1 VGGSTFSN
9 YLSEAVI
16 HAPLAENLVITD
28 STLREGQ
35 QALRPFTVNEAL
47 AIYEVLNKING
58 SSDVIRSTEL
68 FLYTN
73 RDREI
78 VKAVKDS
85 GFKYPKPVAWIRA
98 AKADVDLVVEAG
110 LEEAVMLCSISDIH
124 IRYKLGLTRK
134 DVEKKY
140 LDALEYALKNG
151 LKVRCSLEDAT
162 RSDVN
167 FALNFALKAVKLGE
181 KYRLK
186 VGFKLADTLGLGL
199 PFSEAELPRGIPRLV
214 RAFINAGL
222 LGDSLEFHGHND
234 FGLAVANHLAAWA
247 FGASMSNCTLLGIGE
262 RAGNCPLEIVAI
274 TYAELVGGDDGM
286 NLKALPEAR
295 RVFELMGHT
304 TPRNQPIVGEGTFA
318 TKAGI
323 HIDGLL
329 KNPAIYLPFDPLK
342 VVGLPIKIEITP
354 HSGRA
359 GVVYW
364 ISTHLQ
370 VDCLDLKR
378 DPRVDDIYKE
388 VLAMF
393 EAGRT
398 KPLSDAEMARLVAKH
413 MPEDAYT

>member
-1 VGGSTFSN
+1 
-9 YLSEAVI
+9 
-16 HAPLAENLVITD
+16 VITD

-134 DVEKKY
+134 DVENKY

-167 FALNFALKAVKLGE
+167 FALDFALKAVKLGE
-181 KYRLK
+181 KYGLK

-199 PFSEAELPRGIPRLV
+199 PFSEAEPPRGIPRLV
-214 RAFINAGL
+214 RAFIEAGL
-222 LGDSLEFHGHND
+222 PGDSLEFHGHND
-234 FGLAVANHLAAWA
+234 FGLAAANHLAAWI

-262 RAGNCPLEIVAI
+262 RAGNCPLEVMAI
-274 TYAELVGGDDGM
+274 TYAELVGGDSGM

-295 RVFELMGHT
+295 RVFESMGHN
-304 TPRNQPIVGEGTFA
+304 TPRNQPIVGEETFA

-378 DPRVDDIYKE
+378 DPRVDNICKE
-388 VLAMF
+388 VSAMF

-398 KPLSDAEMARLVAKH
+398 KPLSDAEMAELVAKH
-413 MPEDAYT
+413 MPEYA

>member
-1 VGGSTFSN
+1 
-9 YLSEAVI
+9 
-16 HAPLAENLVITD
+16 
-28 STLREGQ
+28 
-35 QALRPFTVNEAL
+35 VNEGL

-140 LDALEYALKNG
+140 LEALEYALKNG
-151 LKVRCSLEDAT
+151 LNVRCSLEDAT

-167 FALNFALKAVKLGE
+167 FALDFALKAVKLGE

-199 PFSEAELPRGIPRLV
+199 PFSEAEPPRGIPRLV
-214 RAFINAGL
+214 RAFIEAGL
-222 LGDSLEFHGHND
+222 PGGSLEFHGHND
-234 FGLAVANHLAAWA
+234 FGLAAANHLAAWI

-262 RAGNCPLEIVAI
+262 RAGNCPLEVMAI
-274 TYAELVGGDDGM
+274 TYAELVGSDNGM

-295 RVFELMGHT
+295 QVFESMGHN
-304 TPRNQPIVGEGTFA
+304 TPRNQPIVGEETFA

-370 VDCLDLKR
+370 ADCLDLKR
-378 DPRVDDIYKE
+378 DPRIDDICKE

-398 KPLSDAEMARLVAKH
+398 KPLSDAEMAELVAKH
-413 MPEDAYT
+413 MPEYA